1 MSDTFK
7 VRVVKAGSKSY
18 WYANKIGHVFD
29 VNSCSSGY
37 RCAGADIDGR
47 NAHSFYIDESDCV
60 IVEDFKVGDRVRV
73 KPECVGKQQRVD
85 DGGCGTITNKGT
97 IYDWQV
103 HLDSQKEGRRWWYDS
118 HELTLLEDTME
129 YTVNGKT
136 YKQLKD
142 ITVKE
147 LILAHASDNDI
158 YELSKGNRPLDDIGL
173 IEAIDY
179 ASSCNEKLQWLVDNG
194 FVEVVKPTMEMEV
207 GGSGVAFKINGDW
220 VVDASMLLTSGRLR
234 VRLSEFDYNV
244 DSEFLSIKRK

>member
-1 MSDTFK
+1 
-7 VRVVKAGSKSY
+7 
-18 WYANKIGHVFD
+18 
-29 VNSCSSGY
+29 
-37 RCAGADIDGR
+37 
-47 NAHSFYIDESDCV
+47 
-60 IVEDFKVGDRVRV
+60 VEDFKVGDRVRV

-142 ITVKE
+142 ITVKA
-147 LILAHASDNDI
+147 LILAGAQDRDYGYFLIGHSTGSYGITAPI
-158 YELSKGNRPLDDIGL
+158 PLV
-173 IEAIDY
+173 EVIDY

-207 GGSGVAFKINGDW
+207 GGSVVAFEINGDW